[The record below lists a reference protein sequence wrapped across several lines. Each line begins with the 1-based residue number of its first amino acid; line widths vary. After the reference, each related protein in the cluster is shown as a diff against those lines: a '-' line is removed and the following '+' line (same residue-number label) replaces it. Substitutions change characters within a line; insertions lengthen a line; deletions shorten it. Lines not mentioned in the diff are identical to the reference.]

1 MTPSAT
7 ATAPSTVRYLD
18 DLNLAHCILGEDV
31 VLDRKTLTL
40 YDVAHTRELKLIGTF
55 SSPGE
60 ALNAL
65 DELL

>member
-1 MTPSAT
+1 MSPT
-7 ATAPSTVRYLD
+7 ATALPTVRYLD
-18 DLNLAHCILGEDV
+18 DLNLAQCILGEDV

-55 SSPGE
+55 STPGE

-65 DELL
+65 DGLI